1 LRREKQEGE
10 RLAREAEERRLRAL
24 ASGCRAH
31 ELIGQQNIDGTNVF
45 CTPQQNAVTA
55 ITLLDTL
62 MATGATENVAQILNQ
77 TETMIAASVP
87 IGSRSTRQPSASV
100 RTPSGSRVSP
110 PRSWDYHQPSLS
122 VTKSR
127 SPHEGRAHREQSVH
141 SSADRHRERRADHER
156 PCSPRQWQP
165 VDLRDTLNRHRAE
178 RDDRRRPHTLDRY
191 DANDEGVA
199 AFTSDLRRVD
209 LPAGFKPTSIE
220 KYDGKTDPE
229 SWLTVYTL
237 VIHTK
242 GGGRKAMVNYL
253 LVAS

>member
-1 LRREKQEGE
+1 M
-10 RLAREAEERRLRAL
+10 
-24 ASGCRAH
+24 
-31 ELIGQQNIDGTNVF
+31 IGQQNIDGTNVF